1 MSSARD
7 RLAALQLPGTIQ
19 FGAVP
24 REPVRRLPSGIAG
37 LDAQLGGG
45 FPRGHLSEIVGRT
58 SSGRTSVLHALLAAA
73 TRAGEVAALVD
84 LADALDP
91 NSLAAAGALL
101 ERVLW
106 VRPPTARLA
115 LQCAEL
121 ILSGGG
127 FAVVALDFDTPRAG
141 GSERPRTAPAHIGI
155 EPGPRPRIARA
166 AWPRLAQAARRAGAA
181 VILLA
186 PYRLAGG
193 DAALALT
200 LTQRRAD
207 WDAGLFDGLT
217 TQIEVT
223 RHRFGPQQRR
233 LLVAIGAQLTALDGV
248 VVRRLAIQ
256 R

>member
-1 MSSARD
+1 MPSARD
-7 RLAALQLPGTIQ
+7 RLAALKLPGTIQ

-24 REPVRRLPSGIAG
+24 REPVRRLPTGIAA
-37 LDAQLGGG
+37 LDDLLGGG
-45 FPRGHLSEIVGRT
+45 FPRGHLSEIVGRPC
-58 SSGRTSVLHALLAAA
+58 SGRTSVLHALLAAA

-91 NSLAAAGALL
+91 ASLAAAGAVL

-106 VRPPTARLA
+106 VRPPSARLA

-121 ILSGGG
+121 ILAGGG
-127 FAVVALDFDTPRAG
+127 FAIVALDLDAPPHDEPRA
-141 GSERPRTAPAHIGI
+141 
-155 EPGPRPRIARA
+155 RPRISRA
-166 AWPRLAQAARRAGAA
+166 AWPRLAHAARRAGAA
-181 VILLA
+181 TILLA

-200 LTQRRAD
+200 LTRRHAT
-207 WDAGLFDGLT
+207 WDAGLFEGLT
-217 TQIEVT
+217 TAVELT
-223 RHRFGPQQRR
+223 RNRFGPQQRR
-233 LLVAIGAQLTALDGV
+233 ALLQLGEQLTALKGV